1 MYIFIIKIKQVTI
14 NAGEMSS
21 ALEFGRRGCRVRESG

>member
-1 MYIFIIKIKQVTI
+1 MYIFIIKQVTI